1 MKRMRPLLLTLS
13 ILTGLVVGFG
23 GRGALTPPIDRP
35 AEMIALFETYCLPL
49 KTTSDFVPPEGLRFE
64 RVGLIADEKRWLD
77 HKSLANVVLEDWG
90 ECRVSDIMMQL
101 TKTEQ
106 EELERLV
113 SEMVAEQLPELS
125 AAPMVGLEHWD
136 LARAWW
142 HDPQGAN
149 QWGVSL
155 VRAGS
160 AFFFDPS
167 TNLRFVSPSRFGS

>member
-1 MKRMRPLLLTLS
+1 MRRTRPLTLMLI
-13 ILTGLVVGFG
+13 ILIGLIAGYV
-23 GRGALTPPIDRP
+23 GRGTLTPPINRP

-49 KTTSDFVPPEGLRFE
+49 KTASAFVPPEGPRFE
-64 RVGLIADEKRWLD
+64 RLGLIADEKRWLD
-77 HKSLANVVLEDWG
+77 HKSLANVILDDWG
-90 ECRVSDIMMQL
+90 ECRVSDIMMPL
-101 TKTEQ
+101 NNTEQ

-113 SEMVAEQLPELS
+113 PEMVAEQLPELS
-125 AAPMVGLEHWD
+125 ATPMVGLENWD

-149 QWGVSL
+149 HWGVSL

-167 TNLRFVSPSRFGS
+167 TNLRFVAPSRFGS